1 VRPVNRLLTIRGTI
15 QWLFPVSSEGGVEV
29 VSRFSH
35 SVYVSTCRSCGSLTG
50 QVFCNLTSFA
60 GTGHGFGMKLALDLF
75 NIINRSIDPTY

>member
-35 SVYVSTCRSCGSLTG
+35 SVYVSTCRSCGSLG
-50 QVFCNLTSFA
+50 ILYLTSFA
-60 GTGHGFGMKLALDLF
+60 GTGHGFGVELALALF